1 MPWTDFW
8 LKVPF
13 LKTSSRETAFFC
25 ADTVRALQIN
35 NTKVNRNNRL
45 ITYHFLAAKYTENM
59 EKGKAS
65 LSHCSPI
72 APVSIRHPLPVD
84 TSSFRQKPRKRR
96 IISRHHLTC
105 LK

>member
-35 NTKVNRNNRL
+35 NAKVNRNNRL

-65 LSHCSPI
+65 LRQWENFCEEHYMGSSRAAGNRIADGSAPI
-72 APVSIRHPLPVD
+72 EPKL
-84 TSSFRQKPRKRR
+84 
-96 IISRHHLTC
+96 
-105 LK
+105 